1 MDLESTDMTGLYLL
15 SIAWVLLFVW
25 KRALD
30 YLNLK
35 SFENPI
41 PNELSALIS
50 EDKKKQTYLYQRD
63 QTRFSLLSG
72 SLRLIVTLGVLW
84 AGVFAYL
91 SNWLTGMGFSG
102 LTHFLLFFGIIGFA
116 QMILQVPFSLW
127 STFVIEERY
136 GFNRT
141 TPKTF
146 VSDLVKGLLVGVIL
160 GGILLSIFYVTFNSS
175 PRVGWLAAWALVFL
189 FQLLLLY
196 LAPKVLLPIFN
207 KLTPLSEGDLKE
219 AIMKFAQKEKYPLHG
234 IFTMDG
240 SKRSSKANAF
250 FTGFGK
256 EKRVVLFDTLISNQ
270 SVSELL
276 SVLAHEMGHDRLG
289 HIPRQLVIA
298 ALSSFLLF
306 AGLQWSIAHPSWL
319 MSFGI
324 TEPTFALLALYFSFV
339 LSAVTPWFSPV
350 SLWLSRKHEYE
361 ADQYSWEK
369 LHDRDSLISAL
380 KKMHVEHLSHPT
392 PHPLYVAFHY
402 THPPLVRRI
411 QALERLS

>member
-1 MDLESTDMTGLYLL
+1 MDIVTTNTGLILL
-15 SIAWVLLFVW
+15 STAWVALFVW
-25 KRALD
+25 KRVLD
-30 YLNLK
+30 FLNLN
-35 SFENPI
+35 SFKKPI
-41 PNELSALIS
+41 PTELAALIS
-50 EDKKKQTYLYQRD
+50 EEKKVKSFEYQRD
-63 QTRFSLLSG
+63 QVRFSLLAG
-72 SLRLIVTLGVLW
+72 SFRLVVTLGLLW
-84 AGVFAYL
+84 GGGFVWL
-91 SNWLTGMGFSG
+91 SNTLSEQGYAG
-102 LTHFLLFFGIIGFA
+102 LSHFLLFFGVIGLA
-116 QMILQVPFSLW
+116 QMLLQIPFAIY
-127 STFVIEERY
+127 STFVIEARY

-141 TPKTF
+141 TLGTF
-146 VSDLVKGLLVGVIL
+146 FGDLVKGLLVGAVL
-160 GGILLSIFYVTFNSS
+160 GGALLSLFYSTFHAS
-175 PRVGWLAAWALVFL
+175 PHAGWLAAWVLVFL
-189 FQLLLLY
+189 FQLLLIY

-207 KLTPLSEGDLKE
+207 KLTPLGDGELKE
-219 AIMKFAQKEKYPLHG
+219 AIVKFAQKEKYPLHG

-289 HIPRQLVIA
+289 HIPRQLIIA

-306 AGLQWSIAHPSWL
+306 AGFQWAVVHPGWLNSMDIAV
-319 MSFGI
+319 
-324 TEPTFALLALYFSFV
+324 PTFSLLALYFSFV
-339 LSAVTPWFSPV
+339 LSAVTAWFSPI

-361 ADQYSWEK
+361 ADKYSWEK

-402 THPPLVRRI
+402 THPPLVLRI